1 MDFNVHVTESG
12 VEYNETIEVDTQKQT
27 EVFKVPAHPGVD
39 RSDVMHDF
47 KQVGGSSFKLLTV
60 VFSNVATL
68 LFSSVA
74 TAFAFNSGGASLFLS
89 FVILLSIRVS
99 SHSSKICL
107 GLTVLASL
115 QQRFL
120 RVLLFGRLPQN
131 RHFQIPIRSYVTD
144 EWQMKNYAKVPLK
157 NLLSNNPSLFL
168 SSCGSAHNSL
178 LF

>member
-1 MDFNVHVTESG
+1 MQIVDFNVHVTESG

-47 KQVGGSSFKLLTV
+47 KQVGGSSFKFLTV

-74 TAFAFNSGGASLFLS
+74 TAFAFNSGGGGGGEASLFMSL
-89 FVILLSIRVS
+89 VILLSIRVS

-120 RVLLFGRLPQN
+120 RVLLFGPLPQN

-144 EWQMKNYAKVPLK
+144 EVIYQT
-157 NLLSNNPSLFL
+157 
-168 SSCGSAHNSL
+168 
-178 LF
+178 